1 MYTGTYTG
9 TFHNG
14 YCCGDWSVDK
24 AIGGLTL
31 DNNIYSFPPTWL
43 ETLKE
48 LAMNARC
55 KVVDVRVQINFEVDQ
70 VFLSALPTL
79 AKHFENTYAQ
89 PRLPYK
95 ALPNST
101 DLRPAP
107 VSYAMFPHI
116 CNIVGEIDEG
126 EWRKWGSI
134 AVIQEGESPI
144 LEIQLNLLEGD
155 TLSEILECLGYKS
168 T

>member
-55 KVVDVRVQINFEVDQ
+55 KVVDVRIQINFEVDQ

-95 ALPNST
+95 ALPGAT

-107 VSYAMFPHI
+107 VSYAMFPEVSK
-116 CNIVGEIDEG
+116 IVGASNGWE
-126 EWRKWGSI
+126 KWGSI
-134 AVIQEGESPI
+134 AVIQEGGSPI
-144 LEIQLNLLEGD
+144 VEIQLSLLEGE
-155 TLSEILECLGYKS
+155 TLGAILSLLGYKS